1 MPLVDDLLN
10 PIDGP
15 NPSGADLRYDDM
27 YSKIK
32 EGRREEDVPPPG
44 MTESDRKVADNPLVI
59 KLTTEALT
67 KKTKDLWLAAWLTEA
82 WVKQNGF
89 SGLKDGLT
97 LCHGMVEKFWDTLY
111 PEIEDGDAELRSAP
125 LEFLAT
131 KLDIPLKSVRLVQK
145 EPYGYTDVQESRKLG
160 YDDPTKSDEVRHVR
174 AAAIEQGKVAL
185 EVLDKLFE
193 ETPKAFYAKA
203 EKDLDDCLEILA
215 PLKESC
221 NTKFGDAAPSLGRL
235 ESLLGDIRPV
245 VHGFL
250 QKKREKEPDPVAEGQ
265 VAAAGEA
272 GAEAGGAGIP
282 MDTGG
287 RTGPTAAGILIPFGD
302 KEPAA
307 RRGAIM
313 AVASA
318 AAALRKLD
326 PSSPAPYLMMR
337 GLRWGELRAALSKQD
352 MTLLEGPP
360 TELRQH
366 IKRLAIE
373 GKWSELL
380 EATENS
386 MSLPCS
392 RGWLDLQKY
401 AVDAC
406 AGLGS
411 DYSGIAIA
419 IRSELKTLVRDVPQ
433 ALEVSLLD
441 DTPAANSETQAWLR
455 ELAAETPSP
464 APEAAPAPDGAPP
477 EDGALAAEAPV
488 IENHSKPGWH
498 RKFVDSY
505 DLANEALKAGQAGK
519 AIDIMMHEVERQ
531 LSGRGQ
537 FFRKLQLVEICAAAG
552 KTGIA
557 EPIIEDLAAL
567 IENNHLETWENPKTI
582 AKALVMIM
590 KNSQRVQQDDA
601 EKNRLFQKVVRLDP
615 VQAITSLGS

>member
-1 MPLVDDLLN
+1 MPVVDDLLN

-15 NPSGADLRYDDM
+15 NPSGTDLRYDEI

-32 EGRREEDVPPPG
+32 EARREEAVPPAG

-59 KLTTEALT
+59 KLSTEALT

-89 SGLKDGLT
+89 SGLRDGLT
-97 LCHGMVEKFWDTLY
+97 LCHGLVEKFWDTLY
-111 PEIEDGDAELRSAP
+111 PAIEDGDAELRAAP

-131 KLDIPLKSVRLVQK
+131 RLEIPLKSVRLVQK

-160 YDDPTKSDEVRHVR
+160 YEDDAKSDEAKQTR

-185 EVLDKLFE
+185 EALDKCFE
-193 ETPKAFYAKA
+193 ETPKAFYVKS
-203 EKDLDDCLEILA
+203 EKELDGCLEILA

-221 NTKFGDAAPSLGRL
+221 NAKFGDMAPSLNKL
-235 ESLLGDIRPV
+235 ESLLGEIRPV

-250 QKKREKEPDPVAEGQ
+250 QKKREKEPDPVEEGAP
-265 VAAAGEA
+265 AATTEAISGETPVWT
-272 GAEAGGAGIP
+272 GAAPAGI
-282 MDTGG
+282 M
-287 RTGPTAAGILIPFGD
+287 IPFGD
-302 KEPAA
+302 KEPAE
-307 RRGAIM
+307 RRGAIT

-326 PSSPAPYLMMR
+326 PFSPAPYLMLR
-337 GLRWGELRAALSKQD
+337 GLRWGELRAALNKQD

-380 EATENS
+380 EAAENA

-392 RGWLDLQKY
+392 RGWLDLQKFT
-401 AVDAC
+401 VDAC

-433 ALEVSLLD
+433 ALGVSLLD
-441 DTPAANSETQAWLR
+441 DTPAANSETRAWLQ

-464 APEAAPAPDGAPP
+464 APEGAPAPDGTSAGEGAP
-477 EDGALAAEAPV
+477 AAEAPV
-488 IENHSKPGWH
+488 IENHSTPGWH

-505 DLANEALKAGQAGK
+505 DLAKEALKAGQAEK
-519 AIDIMMHEVERQ
+519 AIDTMVHEVERQ
-531 LSGRGQ
+531 LTGRGQ
-537 FFRKLQLVEICAAAG
+537 FFRKLQLAEICIAAG
-552 KTGIA
+552 KTEVA
-557 EPIIEDLAAL
+557 QPIIEDLAAS
-567 IENNHLETWENPKTI
+567 IETNHLETWENPKTI

-590 KNSQRVQQDDA
+590 KNSQRVQGDDA
-601 EKNRLFQKVVRLDP
+601 EKQRLFQKVVRLDP
-615 VQAITSLGS
+615 VQAIAYLGT

>member
-1 MPLVDDLLN
+1 MPVVDDLLN

-15 NPSGADLRYDDM
+15 NPSGTDLRYDEI

-32 EGRREEDVPPPG
+32 EARREEAVPPAG
-44 MTESDRKVADNPLVI
+44 MAESDRKVADNPLVI
-59 KLTTEALT
+59 KLSTEALT

-89 SGLKDGLT
+89 SGLRDGLT
-97 LCHGMVEKFWDTLY
+97 LCHGLVEKFWDTLY
-111 PEIEDGDAELRSAP
+111 PAIEDGDAELRAAP

-131 KLDIPLKSVRLVQK
+131 RLEIPLKSVRLVQK

-160 YDDPTKSDEVRHVR
+160 YEDDAKSDEAKQTR

-185 EVLDKLFE
+185 EALDKCFE
-193 ETPKAFYAKA
+193 ETPKAFYVKS
-203 EKDLDDCLEILA
+203 EKELDGCLEILA

-221 NTKFGDAAPSLGRL
+221 NAKFGDMAPSLNKL
-235 ESLLGDIRPV
+235 ESLLGEIRPV

-250 QKKREKEPDPVAEGQ
+250 QKKREKEPDPVEEGAP
-265 VAAAGEA
+265 AATTEAISGETPVWT
-272 GAEAGGAGIP
+272 GAAPAGI
-282 MDTGG
+282 M
-287 RTGPTAAGILIPFGD
+287 IPFGD
-302 KEPAA
+302 KEPAE
-307 RRGAIM
+307 RRGAIT

-326 PSSPAPYLMMR
+326 PFSPAPYLMLR
-337 GLRWGELRAALSKQD
+337 GLRWGELRAALNKQD

-380 EATENS
+380 EAAENA

-392 RGWLDLQKY
+392 RGWLDLQKFT
-401 AVDAC
+401 VDAC

-433 ALEVSLLD
+433 ALGVSLLD
-441 DTPAANSETQAWLR
+441 DTPAANSETRAWLQ

-464 APEAAPAPDGAPP
+464 APEGAPAPDGTSAGEGAP
-477 EDGALAAEAPV
+477 AAEAPV
-488 IENHSKPGWH
+488 IENHSTPGWH

-505 DLANEALKAGQAGK
+505 DLANEALKTGQTEK
-519 AIDIMMHEVERQ
+519 AIDTMMHEVDRQ
-531 LSGRGQ
+531 LTGRGQ
-537 FFRKLQLVEICAAAG
+537 FFRKLQLAEICVAAG
-552 KTGIA
+552 KPEIA
-557 EPIIEDLAAL
+557 QPIIEDLAAS
-567 IENNHLETWENPKTI
+567 IENNHLEAWENPKTI

-590 KNSQRVQQDDA
+590 KNSQRVQNDEA
-601 EKNRLFQKVVRLDP
+601 EKQRLFQKVVRLDP
-615 VQAITSLGS
+615 VQAITCLGS